1 MIIQMIFI
9 ASEPSFPYAYPA
21 IMNHINQRSHLTR
34 GPTIDTDGDVPEV
47 TSDDGW

>member
-9 ASEPSFPYAYPA
+9 ASEPSLSYAHPA
-21 IMNHINQRSHLTR
+21 IMNHSNQRPHLTR

-47 TSDDGW
+47 TNDDGW

>member
-1 MIIQMIFI
+1 MIFI
-9 ASEPSFPYAYPA
+9 APEPSFPYAYPA

-47 TSDDGW
+47 ISDDGW